1 MYDEKRLAV
10 VVPCKNEERQLPG
23 VLSTVPAFVDRIY
36 VVDDG
41 STDQTAGLASKYGQ
55 NDPRICVLS
64 HPRSRGVGAAIGT
77 GYRAALNEGD
87 EVVAVMAGDGQMD
100 PADLGRV
107 VGPVTNGL
115 ADYAKGNRFAH
126 VSGSE
131 NMPRTRKFGNFTL
144 SLLTKFV
151 SGYWHVSDTQSGYT
165 AISREALQQIN
176 IDRIY
181 PSYGCPNDIL
191 IKLNMADLR
200 VIEVPV
206 NPLYGVGETS
216 KMRIPRVVLPIVLMM
231 VRQFF
236 RRLLVKYVITSG
248 HPLVLAYL
256 LAGAFLL
263 VTAGLGGYILFM
275 LIKTGI
281 VMKAALIAAGI
292 CLGAGLQLL
301 LSAFWMD
308 YEANRH
314 LCIHIRGSR
323 VVREP

>member
-23 VLSTVPAFVDRIY
+23 VLSTVPVFVDRIY

-41 STDQTAGLASKYGQ
+41 STDQTAGLASKYSQ
-55 NDPRICVLS
+55 NDPRIRVLS

-77 GYRAALNEGD
+77 GYRAALDEGD
-87 EVVAVMAGDGQMD
+87 DVVAVMAGDGQMD

-107 VGPVTNGL
+107 VRPVTNGL

-131 NMPRTRKFGNFTL
+131 KMPRTRRIGNFTL

-231 VRQFF
+231 VRQFA
-236 RRLLVKYVITSG
+236 RRVFVKYVITSG

-256 LAGAFLL
+256 LACAFLL

-275 LIKTGI
+275 LMRTGI

-314 LCIHIRGSR
+314 LCIHTRGSR